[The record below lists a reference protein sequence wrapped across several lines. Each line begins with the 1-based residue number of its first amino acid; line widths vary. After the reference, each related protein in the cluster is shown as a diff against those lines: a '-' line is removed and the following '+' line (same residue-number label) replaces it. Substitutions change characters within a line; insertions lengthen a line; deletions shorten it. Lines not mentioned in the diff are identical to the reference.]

1 MNFFNTLSSRL
12 VSRGV
17 NTNSLVYINQS
28 NVSLTLDI
36 SGTLV
41 TDYNDISYGSTAYG
55 LRNAGFLIVRDSNG
69 DYLQASDMVQS
80 PFQGFSVYMKYKI
93 RDVMN
98 PNVLNLYGAPNPK
111 VSLYTSH
118 TTIQQGTSLQ
128 ITVFQTGYVNL
139 PYTISGVTSADLSGA
154 SLSGS
159 LSDIYTVLS
168 YDIQPSIQT
177 GTMVFAAGDSSLNID
192 IYETYYV
199 KTVQNVVGQTVY
211 AMRHSAESEF
221 LIQPSLSFSTGDKF
235 LFDVSDPTMNNYS
248 LVFGTTLDVSQSIVY
263 DVFSESNGIITLD
276 ISSGYTGDALVY
288 FDLSYSNMGSTS
300 VPTGETLIY
309 SNFTNTD
316 VLTNFTDDNAVRV
329 ASDLSFQYILTTT
342 DNPNPD
348 YSFANGFYEVATSY
362 HHYAYTNQ
370 SGDPF
375 YLLIDQDTSYKYNN
389 HWHVENGYF
398 NFIVTLND
406 STTLEGVIYTIEM
419 PYKMKVTE
427 MYTSYRYVDQRH
439 AEQLWLLGTNNTG
452 TTWDII
458 KSDFDHTSQNSYSY
472 TDTVT
477 SSTSYNMF
485 AILVKNTIDPRL
497 HMNKW
502 YLTGDVYE
510 MSDITTFTITVS
522 NEMFYIQ
529 DDTTYLTPT
538 QRPNLTFVEGS
549 TYVFDQSDAT
559 NIGNQLVIGTT
570 PDVISSIISYQT
582 IVGTPGQP
590 GAYTSFTATSD
601 TVYYFSYNNIFLG
614 SQQTSIVG
622 FNAHDL
628 SMAYSQYLYLPYLT
642 DSGIGGST
650 VTYSVTSPDNTT
662 ATVTE
667 DFVNIDQSGSYT
679 VVATKSG
686 DGIYPDVSSTCHVS
700 LTTSATDVAHLTS
713 MPYFSVSRVHEDN
726 THRYFLAN
734 LWPSFEGWDTD
745 DYSQYGFP
753 QTPIP
758 RGFFEKLVSLKLPKT
773 PSYPQDLSTCQYFSS
788 EFGDSTE
795 ISYNT
800 LDDLPAQFYVTAI
813 LGRLSTPNVH
823 WSDTNT
829 PSEMVI
835 LDPLPA
841 ACGGKYLDIPGSNVV
856 DEQNGQNDILT
867 ATACGPTWDT
877 KYVTPTGP
885 PGNKYD
891 SFSESD
897 VSGTFYRPGYYF
909 RYYLNGIQNDTW
921 TQLQMDPYGGH
932 IQPDHN
938 VSGDLYGDWHA
949 HTGNQIFGS
958 TDYSNCVIG
967 YGVDGTPIMGGGSTV
982 YNVSGDVLGIATPSW
997 RRRVY
1002 PGEYDT
1008 AHSQDG
1014 NGFYIYDYIQ
1024 DSTVSG
1030 ANLDEFN
1037 GGYAHLDGAT
1047 TYAYFITQ
1055 TYPIWPRNIRGAVNS
1070 IQYDETS
1077 HMIKYSV
1084 SLNSPS
1090 DADPYYIFTDTDGNN
1105 GTPILQRGQTYR
1117 FTRTDNNHPFN
1128 IGNEWKQNNTG
1139 IVVTSTGASNTVN
1152 GANSIV
1158 HGEHLTFT
1166 IPSDFSGT
1174 LKYFCYLHSY
1184 MVKAFVIA

>member
-17 NTNSLVYINQS
+17 NTNTLDYINQS

-69 DYLQASDMVQS
+69 DYLQASDMVRS

-98 PNVLNLYGAPNPK
+98 PNVFNLYGAPNPK

-118 TTIQQGTSLQ
+118 NTIQQGTSLQ

-168 YDIQPSIQT
+168 YDIQPGIQT
-177 GTMVFAAGDSSLNID
+177 GTMVFAAGDSSLNM
-192 IYETYYV
+192 
-199 KTVQNVVGQTVY
+199 
-211 AMRHSAESEF
+211 A
-221 LIQPSLSFSTGDKF
+221 
-235 LFDVSDPTMNNYS
+235 
-248 LVFGTTLDVSQSIVY
+248 IV
-263 DVFSESNGIITLD
+263 
-276 ISSGYTGDALVY
+276 
-288 FDLSYSNMGSTS
+288 
-300 VPTGETLIY
+300 
-309 SNFTNTD
+309 
-316 VLTNFTDDNAVRV
+316 
-329 ASDLSFQYILTTT
+329 
-342 DNPNPD
+342 NP
-348 YSFANGFYEVATSY
+348 
-362 HHYAYTNQ
+362 
-370 SGDPF
+370 
-375 YLLIDQDTSYKYNN
+375 
-389 HWHVENGYF
+389 
-398 NFIVTLND
+398 
-406 STTLEGVIYTIEM
+406 
-419 PYKMKVTE
+419 
-427 MYTSYRYVDQRH
+427 
-439 AEQLWLLGTNNTG
+439 
-452 TTWDII
+452 
-458 KSDFDHTSQNSYSY
+458 
-472 TDTVT
+472 
-477 SSTSYNMF
+477 
-485 AILVKNTIDPRL
+485 
-497 HMNKW
+497 
-502 YLTGDVYE
+502 
-510 MSDITTFTITVS
+510 
-522 NEMFYIQ
+522 
-529 DDTTYLTPT
+529 
-538 QRPNLTFVEGS
+538 
-549 TYVFDQSDAT
+549 
-559 NIGNQLVIGTT
+559 
-570 PDVISSIISYQT
+570 
-582 IVGTPGQP
+582 
-590 GAYTSFTATSD
+590 
-601 TVYYFSYNNIFLG
+601 
-614 SQQTSIVG
+614 SIVG

-650 VTYSVTSPDNTT
+650 VTYSVTAPDNTT
-662 ATVTE
+662 ANIYD

-679 VVATKSG
+679 IVATKSG
-686 DGIYPDVSSTCHVS
+686 DGTYQDASATCHVS

-713 MPYFSVSRVHEDN
+713 MPYFSVSRVHEDD

-745 DYSQYGFP
+745 DYSQYNFP

-758 RGFFEKLVSLKLPKT
+758 RGFFENLVSLKLPKT
-773 PSYPQDLSTCQYFSS
+773 PSYPQDLSTCQYFGS

-813 LGRLSTPNVH
+813 LGRLTTPNVH
-823 WSDTNT
+823 WSDTNI

-841 ACGGKYLDIPGSNVV
+841 ACGGKFLDIPGSNTV

-891 SFSESD
+891 SFSESE

-949 HTGNQIFGS
+949 HTGNQIFGAI
-958 TDYSNCVIG
+958 DYSNCVIG

-982 YNVSGDVLGIATPSW
+982 YDSNGVVLGIATPSW

-1030 ANLDEFN
+1030 SNLDEFN
-1037 GGYAHLDGAT
+1037 GGYARLDGVN

-1070 IQYDETS
+1070 IKHEKFEKWNFMETKSPPTSALNFGGVAWVSKDGNYAVVGSSESTTTQSAIMVAYEYTGSAWIQKGSTIYDDDLTDANFYSNVRISDDGNAIAFGRRLNSEIGAGYVKVWYWDTSLPTPDWTQKGSNIYQDRERFAQTIAIDATGDTISIGETQDRYLWVYDWNGSTWVLRNNTYVRSSSNTCYGEQHALSSDGLRIIGAKGTSDETRVFDWDPITS
-1077 HMIKYSV
+1077 TWSDVGGDISVGSNTTSMAIYIGENKNYVTTVGATSATLPTNQYARVWYYNGSGWSQVGANVAIAVLYSTGGPLLNTFPLFLNTDATKACYQNTEYKYNSSSGTWDVLKTFPFPAIGYSQNSKTALVLDYSSV
-1084 SLNSPS
+1084 SGGV
-1090 DADPYYIFTDTDGNN
+1090 GNN
-1105 GTPILQRGQTYR
+1105 S
-1117 FTRTDNNHPFN
+1117 TDYKVGFY
-1128 IGNEWKQNNTG
+1128 
-1139 IVVTSTGASNTVN
+1139 
-1152 GANSIV
+1152 
-1158 HGEHLTFT
+1158 
-1166 IPSDFSGT
+1166 
-1174 LKYFCYLHSY
+1174 KYY
-1184 MVKAFVIA
+1184 